1 MQQVTRVRQ
10 IEEYEQ
16 RSRWSFRVVH
26 RIVFGALLVSACQTG
41 PQLPLM
47 GAAAWN
53 EAPVMRTSAN
63 GGMSGSN
70 EVSPTIADLAA
81 RISVL
86 PRGGPYYRVAKAV
99 VSTSPRVEAAELGLA
114 RLRAEATSRN
124 IWPSVTPTLTLTSL
138 SGLAAQLVVDQPL
151 LDHGRRKA
159 ERARAAA
166 ELDLAAVTLSTR
178 QNARAF
184 EGLSLYLTAEQS
196 RAQGEI
202 ARRAASR
209 LAEFHGIVTAR
220 IAGGLSDR
228 SEEQIIAQSLAEM
241 QATLAGDEEARRQAL
256 ADLAALTGQAL
267 PETITGLD
275 PLPDGPAADALSVL
289 QAEAEAARRL
299 AEARITRASALPGLS
314 ANATLSEDGV
324 TPGLSAGGLRL
335 GLGNRA
341 VLQAAEATPDL
352 VTRQQAEARQTAD
365 RRRIELQGRIAQ
377 LRTRQAQGQA
387 VLRQTLGNLDLYA
400 EQYRI
405 GRRSLTDLTSQTAA
419 AARLERDQAALVY
432 EIARLQLELARD
444 AGALIDGATL

>member
-1 MQQVTRVRQ
+1 MAVLLSGCQGGLQPPGRAAQ
-10 IEEYEQ
+10 GAGFAP
-16 RSRWSFRVVH
+16 SDP
-26 RIVFGALLVSACQTG
+26 ALLQRLS
-41 PQLPLM
+41 PD
-47 GAAAWN
+47 
-53 EAPVMRTSAN
+53 
-63 GGMSGSN
+63 GSTA
-70 EVSPTIADLAA
+70 SPIIATLAA
-81 RISVL
+81 RRSLL
-86 PRGGPYYRVAKAV
+86 PPDGTLARIASAV
-99 VSTSPRVEAAELGLA
+99 QANSPGVEPAELGLA
-114 RLRAEATSRN
+114 RLRAEAASRN
-124 IWPSVTPTLTLTSL
+124 IWPGVTPTLTLTSL
-138 SGLAAQLVVDQPL
+138 SGLAAQLVIDQPL

-202 ARRAASR
+202 ARRATAR

-220 IAGGLSDR
+220 IEGGLSDR
-228 SEEQIIAQSLAEM
+228 TEEQIIAQSLAEM
-241 QATLAGDEEARRQAL
+241 QATQASDDESRRQAL
-256 ADLAALTGQAL
+256 ADLAALSGQAL
-267 PETITGLD
+267 PDTLSGLD
-275 PLPDGPAADALSVL
+275 PLPDAPNNDALSIL
-289 QAEAEAARRL
+289 RAEAEGARLL
-299 AEARITRASALPGLS
+299 AEARITRANALPGLS

-341 VLQAAEATPDL
+341 VLQAAGATPDL
-352 VTRQQAEARQTAD
+352 VARQQAEARQTAD

-400 EQYRI
+400 EQYSI

-444 AGALIDGATL
+444 AGALIDGARL